1 MEKTKDKQRKK
12 GKNKVKENFI
22 QPAEEVSITFGSWNK
37 RISTLRRQNEAAM
50 SAQVNPPETAKHQQS
65 VKAPTRQGVSKKGQ
79 AGKGDLNCTQSETVP
94 KFCILQRQ
102 PEDAP
107 QQAAA
112 PEDVP
117 QQAATPTGAPQ
128 KAAAPEGAPQQT
140 ELTRGPVQRKKL
152 WTPPPPYRTPLREHS
167 VEVKDTAFK
176 RGPVQQKKLWT
187 PPPPYHTRVKTT
199 DFKRGPVQ
207 QKKLW
212 TPPPPYRTQ
221 VKANN
226 FKRGPVQQLCTAPRH
241 HTPQCAPA
249 KPQQA
254 DRVKACD
261 GVEAFPQH
269 ATIHVPELE
278 PQQLRSRETEQTT
291 ELERANEALAALLE
305 QLQETPAKAC
315 DGVEASPQ
323 EARIYVSELELQ
335 QLRNRKTE
343 QTTKLK
349 KENGAL
355 AAEMEQLKETLQR
368 NNALHDDIMLKRV
381 NKIMDLEL
389 QLLATKTTEAE
400 ALQKLQQMEKHLQ
413 RQKESR
419 KELDVCLAQQTEE
432 NNRLTA
438 ALTLTQREL
447 ESQQLQ
453 WQEERSRLLQS
464 LSDIHHTLQEEEKA
478 QKTRWD
484 GMTDKIVDLEQQ
496 MKKIDKKPKRP
507 SLRRRFLQLFK

>member
-1 MEKTKDKQRKK
+1 
-12 GKNKVKENFI
+12 
-22 QPAEEVSITFGSWNK
+22 
-37 RISTLRRQNEAAM
+37 
-50 SAQVNPPETAKHQQS
+50 
-65 VKAPTRQGVSKKGQ
+65 
-79 AGKGDLNCTQSETVP
+79 
-94 KFCILQRQ
+94 
-102 PEDAP
+102 
-107 QQAAA
+107 QAAT
-112 PEDVP
+112 PVGVP
-117 QQAATPTGAPQ
+117 QQAGTPSGAT
-128 KAAAPEGAPQQT
+128 QQT

-187 PPPPYHTRVKTT
+187 PPPSYHTQVKTT
-199 DFKRGPVQ
+199 AFKRGPVQ

-221 VKANN
+221 VKANH
-226 FKRGPVQQLCTAPRH
+226 FKRGPVQQLCTAPHH

-261 GVEAFPQH
+261 GVEAFPQQ

-335 QLRNRKTE
+335 QLRSRKTE